1 MTTLPA
7 IRLRTLEPED
17 LDLLYQIENERSLW
31 HVSSSNVPYSRYA
44 LRNFIANTGNDI
56 FADRQLRQIVED
68 DLGKAVGIVDLVNFD
83 PRNQRAEVG
92 IIIAKD
98 RQQQGYGT
106 QTLEALIDY
115 CREMLQLHQL
125 YAYVPCFNKA
135 SHQLFLKAGFVEQN
149 RLKDWLLHNN
159 QFVDAWLMQYF
170 L

>member
-7 IRLRTLEPED
+7 IRLRALEPED

-98 RQQQGYGT
+98 RQQHNSNNKSKT
-106 QTLEALIDY
+106 S
-115 CREMLQLHQL
+115 QL
-125 YAYVPCFNKA
+125 
-135 SHQLFLKAGFVEQN
+135 LFCIVF
-149 RLKDWLLHNN
+149 DLHY
-159 QFVDAWLMQYF
+159 L
-170 L
+170 